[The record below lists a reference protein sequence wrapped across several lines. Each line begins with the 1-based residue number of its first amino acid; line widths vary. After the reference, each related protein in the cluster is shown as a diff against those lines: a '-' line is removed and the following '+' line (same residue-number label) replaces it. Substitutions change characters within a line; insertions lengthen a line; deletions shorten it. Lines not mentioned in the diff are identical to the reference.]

1 MPQIKVNLE
10 SNSYPVIVCDKM
22 SQLKTVLKKNVKN
35 GRLFIFYDQNFYVLH
50 KSSIT
55 KELKNYKN
63 VMELVLESGEK
74 IKSEKYLKKLYD
86 YLLSE
91 KVSRSDFI
99 LACGG
104 GVTSDLVG
112 YLAATTLRGIRW
124 GVVSTTLLGMV
135 DAAIGGKTG
144 INHESGKNLIG
155 AFWQPSFVFCN
166 VNYLQTLPERELFC
180 GLGEIIKYAGLV
192 GEPIMGLVN
201 GMLKN
206 NSIYDKKNLIKLIAE
221 SAQYKAEIVS
231 RDEREGN
238 LRMFLNLGHTFGH
251 AIEKTLKYKKLL
263 HGEAVIIGLI
273 GMIDLSCRIKPNSE
287 KYLEPYMNLLV
298 KMLPNLPKITLNAN
312 EIYEAMKIDKK
323 RDGKDLNFI
332 LLNRQ
337 GKPYIQKGIDK
348 RQIKNS
354 ISVMLDI
361 YRKQGG

>member
-1 MPQIKVNLE
+1 MPQINVNLE
-10 SNSYPVIVCDKM
+10 SNSYPVIISDKT
-22 SQLKTVLKKNVKN
+22 SQLRMELKKNIKN

-55 KELKNYKN
+55 KELKNYSN

-74 IKSEKYLKKLYD
+74 IKSEKYLKKLYN

-91 KVSRSDFI
+91 KISRSDFI

-104 GVTSDLVG
+104 GVTSDLIG
-112 YLAATTLRGIRW
+112 YLAATTLRGVRW
-124 GVVSTTLLGMV
+124 GIVSTTLLSMV
-135 DAAIGGKTG
+135 DASIGGKTG
-144 INHESGKNLIG
+144 INHQAGKNLIG
-155 AFWQPSFVFCN
+155 AFHQPSFVFSN
-166 VNYLQTLPERELFC
+166 INYLQTLPVKELFC
-180 GLGEIIKYAGLV
+180 GLGEVLKYAGLV
-192 GEPIMGLVN
+192 GEPIIGIVN
-201 GMLKN
+201 LMIKN
-206 NSIYDKKNLIKLIAE
+206 NSIYDKKILTKLIIE
-221 SAQYKAEIVS
+221 SAKYKAEIVS

-251 AIEKTLKYKKLL
+251 AIEKTLKYKKLF

-273 GMIDLSCRIKPNSE
+273 GMIELSGRIKPNSQ
-287 KYLEPYMNLLV
+287 KHLESYMNLLV
-298 KMLPNLPKITLNAN
+298 KLLPNLPKIKLNAN
-312 EIYEAMKIDKK
+312 EIYEAIKIDKK

-332 LLNRQ
+332 LLNKF